1 VSAADFL
8 DALAAQWRAE
18 RVAAREKF
26 AAARRGT
33 SLRAR
38 VARGLAIAD
47 LTVSEWRPAARDRT
61 RVRLSPPAHVDLD
74 DTGIGPGDPV
84 VLWRQS
90 PDDPR
95 ATRGVV
101 SARERHDLWVI
112 IDGELPE
119 GVLEGGCNLD
129 ALAPEATFDR
139 GDRAIERARAAKAT
153 SALARLVAI
162 LCGDREAA
170 FAPAP
175 LTRDRVAGLS
185 ETGAPTWEPL
195 DRALD
200 PAQRAAVTAAL
211 SAHDV
216 ALIHGPPGTG
226 KTRTL
231 VEVVRQLVARGERV
245 LCTAASN
252 VAVDNLGER
261 LADAG
266 VGVVRLGHPA
276 RVSAALEAR
285 TLDALVAASD
295 GARLARE
302 LTDRARELRRGLGD
316 VRGEEARALRHE
328 LLGLLRDARG
338 SLTQAEAYF
347 LDTTPVV
354 LATCAGADA
363 QALGDRTFPTV
374 VIDEATQ
381 APDPLALVA
390 MARGERLI
398 LAGDPHQLPPTVV
411 DVGAARAGLA
421 TTFFERHAA
430 RHPPSLL
437 VTQHRMHADIMR
449 FPSERTYGGALVA
462 APAVAGHTLAD
473 LGVRPDAE
481 RGNAVWFLD
490 TAGKD
495 WTDRKGGLDEH
506 DGEVADPS
514 TWNPEQAERV
524 AKEVRRLLARGLPP
538 TDIAV
543 IAAYDAQVRRLRA
556 LLAAERARGLE
567 IRSVDGFQGRE
578 KEAVLVD
585 LVRSNPDGE
594 IGFLADVRRM
604 NVAITRA
611 RRWLL
616 VVGDSA
622 TLGGHPYYADL
633 VAAMDDLG
641 AHGSAWADDGDALE

>member
-1 VSAADFL
+1 MPAADFL

-18 RVAAREKF
+18 RTAAREKF

-61 RVRLSPPAHVDLD
+61 RVLLSPPAHVDLD

-101 SARERHDLWVI
+101 SARERQDLWVI
-112 IDGELPE
+112 IDGDLPE
-119 GVLEGGCNLD
+119 GVIESGCNLD

-139 GDRAIERARAAKAT
+139 GDRAIERARTAKAN
-153 SALARLVAI
+153 SALARVVGI

-175 LTRDRVAGLS
+175 
-185 ETGAPTWEPL
+185 TWELIDRDL
-195 DRALD
+195 DE
-200 PAQRAAVTAAL
+200 AQRAAVTHAL

-231 VEVVRQLVARGERV
+231 VEVVRQLVQRGERV

-276 RVSAALEAR
+276 RVSAALEER
-285 TLDALVAASD
+285 TLDALIAASD

-316 VRGEEARALRHE
+316 LRGDEARALRQE
-328 LLGLLRDARG
+328 ILGLLRDARA
-338 SLTQAEAYF
+338 SLTQAEKYF

-363 QALGDRTFPTV
+363 QSLAERTFPTV

-390 MARGERLI
+390 MARGERVI

-411 DVGAARAGLA
+411 DIGAARAGLA
-421 TTFFERHAA
+421 TTFFERHAG
-430 RHPPSLL
+430 RHGASLL

-449 FPSERTYGGALVA
+449 FPSERTYGGRLVA
-462 APAVAGHTLAD
+462 SPRVAGHTLAD
-473 LGVRPDAE
+473 LGALPDPE
-481 RGNAVWFLD
+481 RGIANWFVD

-495 WTDRKGGLDEH
+495 WTDRKGGLDA
-506 DGEVADPS
+506 DDDEVADPS

-524 AKEVRRLLARGLPP
+524 AREVRRLLSRGVAAH
-538 TDIAV
+538 DVAV

-556 LLAAERARGLE
+556 LLAPERARGLE

-578 KEAVLVD
+578 KEAVIVD
-585 LVRSNPDGE
+585 LVRSNPDGD
-594 IGFLADVRRM
+594 IGFLSDIRRM

-622 TLGGHPYYADL
+622 TLGGHPYYAAL

-641 AHGSAWADDGDALE
+641 AHGSAWADEGDPL

>member
-1 VSAADFL
+1 MAVADFL
-8 DALAAQWRAE
+8 EALAAQWRAE
-18 RVAAREKF
+18 RGAAREKF

-38 VARGLAIAD
+38 VARGLALAD
-47 LTVSEWRPAARDRT
+47 LTVSEWRPAARERT
-61 RVRLSPPAHVDLD
+61 RVLLSPPGHVDLD
-74 DTGIGPGDPV
+74 DSGIGPGDPV

-101 SARERHDLWVI
+101 SARERHDLWVVI
-112 IDGELPE
+112 EGDLPE
-119 GVLEGGCNLD
+119 GVLEGGCNID
-129 ALAPEATFDR
+129 ALAPESTFDR
-139 GDRAIERARAAKAT
+139 GDRAIERARTAKAT
-153 SALARLVAI
+153 SALARVVGI
-162 LCGDREAA
+162 LCGEREAA

-175 LTRDRVAGLS
+175 TWAPIDRD
-185 ETGAPTWEPL
+185 L
-195 DRALD
+195 DE
-200 PAQRAAVTAAL
+200 AQRAAVTSAL

-231 VEVVRQLVARGERV
+231 VEVVRQMVARGERV

-261 LADAG
+261 LAAAG

-276 RVSAALEAR
+276 RVSAALEER

-295 GARLARE
+295 GARLARD

-316 VRGEEARALRHE
+316 LRGDEARQLRQE
-328 LLGLLRDARG
+328 IMGLLRDARA
-338 SLTQAEAYF
+338 SLTQAEKYF

-363 QALGDRTFPTV
+363 RSLADRRFATV

-390 MARGERLI
+390 MARGERVI

-411 DVGAARAGLA
+411 DVAAARAGLA
-421 TTFFERHAA
+421 TTFFERYAA
-430 RHPPSLL
+430 NHPPSLL

-462 APAVAGHTLAD
+462 APEVAGHTLAD
-473 LGVRPDAE
+473 LGARPDPE
-481 RGNAVWFLD
+481 RGLAVWFVD

-495 WTDRKGGLDEH
+495 WSDRKGGTDE
-506 DGEVADPS
+506 DDEVADPS

-524 AKEVRRLLARGLPP
+524 AKEVRRVLARGVPAA
-538 TDIAV
+538 DVAV

-556 LLAAERARGLE
+556 LLAPERALGLE

-578 KEAVLVD
+578 KEAVIVD
-585 LVRSNPDGE
+585 TVRSNADGD
-594 IGFLADVRRM
+594 IGFLADIRRM

-622 TLGGHPYYADL
+622 TLGGHPYYAAL
-633 VAAMDDLG
+633 ISAMDDLA
-641 AHGSAWADDGDALE
+641 AHGSAWADDGDPL